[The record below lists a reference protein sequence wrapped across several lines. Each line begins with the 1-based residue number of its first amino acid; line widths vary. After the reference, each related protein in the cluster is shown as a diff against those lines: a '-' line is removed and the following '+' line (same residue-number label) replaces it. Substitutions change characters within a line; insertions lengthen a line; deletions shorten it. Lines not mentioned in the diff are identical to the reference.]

1 MKGVILHGGSGTR
14 LRPLTHSGPKQL
26 LPIAN
31 KPMSEYCIESLKE
44 AGIIDIAIIIGGV
57 GSAKVKDY
65 YGSGENFGVKITY
78 VEQDHPRGI
87 AHAINLC
94 KDFVKDEN
102 FVVYLGDNILNQS
115 IAKYVNDFENS
126 ESKALIL
133 LCEVDNPSKFGV
145 VDLKDGR
152 IIQIMEK
159 PKNPPT
165 NFAVIGVYCLSP
177 LIFDIFSRLK
187 PSDRNEYEI
196 TDSLQMLL
204 DEHYIVDFDYVT
216 ENWKDT
222 GTPED
227 IILANKLLLDHM
239 EPYFLGQ
246 KEEHTIL
253 EGNIMVGKNSI
264 IKSGARIIG
273 PVIIGDDCIIN
284 ANSILGPNASIGN
297 NTSVSNCQIQDS
309 VIMENCNIDCDWK
322 IKKSIIGSN
331 SKIIS
336 NGKENSFDKI
346 LLLGEGTQIYF

>member
-1 MKGVILHGGSGTR
+1 MKGIILHGGSGTR

-31 KPMSEYCIESLKE
+31 KPMSQYCIESLKE
-44 AGIIDIAIIIGGV
+44 AGITDIAVIIGGI
-57 GSAKVKDY
+57 GSTKVKEY

-78 VEQDHPRGI
+78 IEQDFPRGI

-94 KDFVKDEN
+94 KDFIKDDN
-102 FVVYLGDNILNQS
+102 FVVYLGDNIINQS
-115 IAKYVNDFENS
+115 IRKYVHDFQNS

-145 VDLKDGR
+145 VDLKDG
-152 IIQIMEK
+152 QITKILEK

-165 NFAVIGVYCLSP
+165 NFAVIGIYCLSP

-204 DEHYIVDFDYVT
+204 DENHTIDFDYVT

-222 GTPED
+222 GTPND
-227 IILANKLLLDHM
+227 IILANKLILEHM
-239 EPYFLGQ
+239 DSYFLGK
-246 KEEHTIL
+246 KEENVIL
-253 EGNIMVGKNSI
+253 EGNVMVGKNSI

-273 PVIIGDDCIIN
+273 PIIIGDDCIIDS
-284 ANSILGPNASIGN
+284 NSLLGPNISIGN
-297 NTSVSNCQIQDS
+297 NSSISNCKIQDS
-309 VIMENCNIDCDWK
+309 VIMENCNINCGWK

-336 NGKENSFDKI
+336 NGQEDSSEKI
-346 LLLGEGTQIYF
+346 LLLGEGTQIHS

>member
-1 MKGVILHGGSGTR
+1 MKGIILHGGSGTR

-31 KPMSEYCIESLKE
+31 KPMSQYCIESLKE
-44 AGIIDIAIIIGGV
+44 AGITDIAVIIGGV
-57 GSAKVKDY
+57 GSTKVKEY

-78 VEQDHPRGI
+78 IEQDFPRGI

-94 KDFVKDEN
+94 KDFIKDDN
-102 FVVYLGDNILNQS
+102 FVVYLGDNIINQS
-115 IAKYVNDFENS
+115 IRKYVHDFQNS

-145 VDLKDGR
+145 VDLKDG
-152 IIQIMEK
+152 QITKILEK

-165 NFAVIGVYCLSP
+165 NFAVIGIYCLSP

-204 DEHYIVDFDYVT
+204 DENHTIDFDYVT

-222 GTPED
+222 GTPND
-227 IILANKLLLDHM
+227 IILANKLILEHM
-239 EPYFLGQ
+239 DSYFLGK
-246 KEEHTIL
+246 KEENVIL
-253 EGNIMVGKNSI
+253 EGNVMVGKNSI

-273 PVIIGDDCIIN
+273 PIIIGDDCIIDS
-284 ANSILGPNASIGN
+284 NSLLGPNTSIGN
-297 NTSVSNCQIQDS
+297 NSSISNCKIQDS
-309 VIMENCNIDCDWK
+309 VIMENCNINCGWT

-336 NGKENSFDKI
+336 NGKEDSSEKI
-346 LLLGEGTQIYF
+346 LLLGEGTQIHF